1 MVFEERWSPII
12 VGRSLVDL
20 LVMPRNSS
28 RGSSRQVAAP
38 AENWRVDNF
47 SAGFVLIKM
56 SL

>member
-1 MVFEERWSPII
+1 MVFEERFEE
-12 VGRSLVDL
+12 GRSLVDL

-38 AENWRVDNF
+38 AKNWRVDNF